1 MPAENPFPPAR
12 KGLSPNPLVLQQVQD
27 ERIRQA
33 KFPLIR
39 QLPLFP
45 LILNLLKGG
54 RKIRRASGDILQ
66 QVQDERKL
74 EPPPADG
81 RKSRPPFAGKWK
93 IRPLLPWLL
102 SALVLLGIGQF
113 LTAVPVAYAHGGVAP
128 GDNLWAAWNTT
139 NPLPTLGLFLAALLY
154 VNGLGKW
161 DKPSHPINAW
171 QKGSF
176 FAGILAL
183 FLALQSPLDPLAEH
197 YFFVH
202 QVQHL
207 LLRMVGPLLVLL
219 GAPLTPM
226 LRGLPL
232 WLRQGAVRPLVRQ
245 PWARQGYQY
254 LTNPVAAV
262 ALFLVALYFWQVP
275 GLHDL
280 AVRND
285 YVHEVMHFTMLFSG
299 FLFWWLVIDPKPHR
313 SRLHYGLR
321 VLYLGLIV
329 LPNTVLGAGI
339 TFARGLLYQ
348 SYAEVEQP
356 IFLDA
361 LVDQQL
367 GGLFLWVIGD
377 MMSIIA
383 AGIVM
388 IMWYQREQEKER
400 LEAAGG

>member
-1 MPAENPFPPAR
+1 MPAENPFPPAG
-12 KGLSPNPLVLQQVQD
+12 KGLSPNPPILQQVQD
-27 ERIRQA
+27 ERIRRPGFPPIPNLTG
-33 KFPLIR
+33 FPLIR
-39 QLPLFP
+39 QLLIFP
-45 LILNLLKGG
+45 LILNLLKEG
-54 RKIRRASGDILQ
+54 RK
-66 QVQDERKL
+66 K
-74 EPPPADG
+74 
-81 RKSRPPFAGKWK
+81 RP
-93 IRPLLPWLL
+93 ILPWLL
-102 SALVLLGIGQF
+102 PTLVLMGIWQF
-113 LTAVPVAYAHGGVAP
+113 LTAIPSVYAHGGVAP

-245 PWARQGYQY
+245 PWVRQGYQR

>member
-1 MPAENPFPPAR
+1 MPADRAMALQSSG
-12 KGLSPNPLVLQQVQD
+12 KGLPRNT
-27 ERIRQA
+27 
-33 KFPLIR
+33 
-39 QLPLFP
+39 
-45 LILNLLKGG
+45 
-54 RKIRRASGDILQ
+54 RRS
-66 QVQDERKL
+66 VWR
-74 EPPPADG
+74 
-81 RKSRPPFAGKWK
+81 W
-93 IRPLLPWLL
+93 LLP
-102 SALVLLGIGQF
+102 AAALLGAWHF
-113 LTAVPVAYAHGGVAP
+113 LTAIPTVYAHGGVAP
-128 GDNLWAAWNTT
+128 GDNLWAAWNTS
-139 NPLPTLGLFLAALLY
+139 NPLPTLLLFLAALLY
-154 VNGLGKW
+154 VNGLGNW

-171 QKGSF
+171 QKVSF
-176 FAGILAL
+176 FAGLLTI
-183 FLALQSPLDPLAEH
+183 FLALQSPIDPLAEH

-202 QVQHL
+202 QIQHL
-207 LLRMVGPLLVLL
+207 ILRMVGPLLVLL

-232 WLRQGAVRPLVRQ
+232 WLRQGGVRAVVRRA
-245 PWARQGYQY
+245 WARQAYHY

-262 ALFLVALYFWQVP
+262 AMFMFALYFWQVP

-285 YVHEVMHFTMLFSG
+285 YVHELMHGTMLFSG

-348 SYAEVEQP
+348 AYTEFPQP
-356 IFLDA
+356 IPLDPII
-361 LVDQQL
+361 DQQL
-367 GGLFLWVIGD
+367 GGLFLWVVGD

-400 LEAAGG
+400 LEAAGS